1 MDTSLAHENARLR
14 ALLQTQQDTIRQM
27 AEYNRLLSQRVA
39 VAAYAS
45 EINRLKALV
54 AKLQRMQFGKS
65 SEKLRAKT
73 ERQIQEAQERI
84 SALQEEMAE
93 TLGEQ
98 YDPALPSALRQSS
111 ARKPLPA
118 SLPRETW
125 VIRPEEECCP
135 ACGGELSSLGC
146 DVSEQLELI
155 SSAFKVIET
164 HRPKLA
170 CCRCDH
176 IVQAPVPSKPIAR
189 SYAGAGLL
197 AHVVAGKYAD
207 HLPLY
212 RQSEIYRRQGVELS
226 RATLG
231 RWTGAVAELLEP
243 LYDVLRQYVLMP
255 GKVHADDIPVPVQE
269 PGSGKTRTARLWV
282 YVRDDRN
289 AGSQMPPAVWFAYSP
304 DRKGI
309 HPQNHLA
316 GYSGVLQADA
326 YGGYRVLYESGR
338 ITEALQRIAELYVI
352 EAEVRGCSAEQRLAA
367 RKARAAPLMQSL
379 YDWIQT
385 QMKTLSRHSDTAK
398 AFAYLL
404 KQWEALNVYCSNGQV
419 EIDNNIAE
427 NALRGVAVGR
437 KNWLFAGSDSG
448 GEHAAVLYSLIGTC
462 RLNNVEPEKWLRY
475 VIEHIQDWP
484 ANRVRELLLWK
495 VDLTSQ

>member
-27 AEYNRLLSQRVA
+27 AKYNRLLSQR

-98 YDPALPSALRQSS
+98 YDPVLPSPLRQSS

-118 SLPRETW
+118 SLPRETR

-135 ACGGELSSLGC
+135 ACGGELSPLGC

-164 HRPKLA
+164 QRPKQA

-197 AHVVAGKYAD
+197 AHVVTGKYAD

-255 GKVHADDIPVPVQE
+255 GKVHADDIPVPVRDRAVVKQGL
-269 PGSGKTRTARLWV
+269 PGCGSTSVMTVTPVHRCLRRSGSRTARTGKASIHRIIWPVTAVCFRPMLTV
-282 YVRDDRN
+282 VTGCYTN
-289 AGSQMPPAVWFAYSP
+289 PA
-304 DRKGI
+304 
-309 HPQNHLA
+309 
-316 GYSGVLQADA
+316 
-326 YGGYRVLYESGR
+326 E
-338 ITEALQRIAELYVI
+338 
-352 EAEVRGCSAEQRLAA
+352 
-367 RKARAAPLMQSL
+367 
-379 YDWIQT
+379 
-385 QMKTLSRHSDTAK
+385 
-398 AFAYLL
+398 
-404 KQWEALNVYCSNGQV
+404 
-419 EIDNNIAE
+419 
-427 NALRGVAVGR
+427 
-437 KNWLFAGSDSG
+437 
-448 GEHAAVLYSLIGTC
+448 
-462 RLNNVEPEKWLRY
+462 
-475 VIEHIQDWP
+475 
-484 ANRVRELLLWK
+484 
-495 VDLTSQ
+495 

>member
-27 AEYNRLLSQRVA
+27 AEYNRLLSQR

-98 YDPALPSALRQSS
+98 YDPVLPSALRQSS

-118 SLPRETW
+118 SLPRETR

-164 HRPKLA
+164 QRPKLA

-176 IVQAPVPSKPIAR
+176 IVQATSTFKTHCTQLCRSGASCPCCHREICRPSAVIPPVRNIPS
-189 SYAGAGLL
+189 S
-197 AHVVAGKYAD
+197 
-207 HLPLY
+207 
-212 RQSEIYRRQGVELS
+212 
-226 RATLG
+226 
-231 RWTGAVAELLEP
+231 
-243 LYDVLRQYVLMP
+243 
-255 GKVHADDIPVPVQE
+255 
-269 PGSGKTRTARLWV
+269 GSGAEPCHT
-282 YVRDDRN
+282 
-289 AGSQMPPAVWFAYSP
+289 
-304 DRKGI
+304 
-309 HPQNHLA
+309 
-316 GYSGVLQADA
+316 GVLD
-326 YGGYRVLYESGR
+326 R
-338 ITEALQRIAELYVI
+338 
-352 EAEVRGCSAEQRLAA
+352 C
-367 RKARAAPLMQSL
+367 
-379 YDWIQT
+379 
-385 QMKTLSRHSDTAK
+385 
-398 AFAYLL
+398 
-404 KQWEALNVYCSNGQV
+404 C
-419 EIDNNIAE
+419 
-427 NALRGVAVGR
+427 
-437 KNWLFAGSDSG
+437 
-448 GEHAAVLYSLIGTC
+448 C
-462 RLNNVEPEKWLRY
+462 
-475 VIEHIQDWP
+475 
-484 ANRVRELLLWK
+484 
-495 VDLTSQ
+495 

>member
-1 MDTSLAHENARLR
+1 
-14 ALLQTQQDTIRQM
+14 
-27 AEYNRLLSQRVA
+27 
-39 VAAYAS
+39 
-45 EINRLKALV
+45 
-54 AKLQRMQFGKS
+54 
-65 SEKLRAKT
+65 
-73 ERQIQEAQERI
+73 
-84 SALQEEMAE
+84 MAE

-98 YDPALPSALRQSS
+98 YDPVLPSALRQSS

-118 SLPRETW
+118 SLPRETR

-135 ACGGELSSLGC
+135 ACGGDLSPLGC

-164 HRPKLA
+164 QRPKLA

-176 IVQAPVPSKPIAR
+176 IVQAPVLSKPIAR

-197 AHVVAGKYAD
+197 AHIVTGKYAD

-212 RQSEIYRRQGVELS
+212 RQSEIYLRQGVELS

-255 GKVHADDIPVPVQE
+255 GKAHADDIPVPVRSRAVVKQE
-269 PGSGKTRTARLWV
+269 LPGCGSMSVMTVTPVHRCPRRSGSRTARTGKV
-282 YVRDDRN
+282 
-289 AGSQMPPAVWFAYSP
+289 S
-304 DRKGI
+304 I
-309 HPQNHLA
+309 HRITCR
-316 GYSGVLQADA
+316 LQRCA
-326 YGGYRVLYESGR
+326 SGR
-338 ITEALQRIAELYVI
+338 CLRWLPGVIRIRQNNGSRVYGPCPEKIHDVHARAPTDITTEALQRIGELYAI

-379 YDWIQT
+379 YDWIQQ
-385 QMKTLSRHSDTAK
+385 QMKTLSRHSDTAR

-404 KQWEALNVYCSNGQV
+404 KQWEALNVYCSNGWV

-448 GEHAAVLYSLIGTC
+448 GEHAAVLYLLIGTC

-475 VIEHIQDWP
+475 VIEHIQTGRQTGYAICCP
-484 ANRVRELLLWK
+484 E
-495 VDLTSQ
+495 S